1 MALFLCLSMTVTFA
15 GEGNDEHEHEHEH
28 EGNDNKD
35 KGHKGTS
42 APFDAGIVALAA
54 AGGALIVFK
63 AYDNKRRKRV
73 MA

>member
-1 MALFLCLSMTVTFA
+1 MALLLCLSMTVTFA
-15 GEGNDEHEHEHEH
+15 GEGNDGHEQEHD
-28 EGNDNKD
+28 GNDNKD
-35 KGHKGTS
+35 KDHKGTS

-73 MA
+73 IA